1 VSKLGRE
8 AQALVDAGRDAQRP
22 TADDRERVLR
32 GLRSRIGD
40 GKTLREGGA
49 PPPATGAAKIG
60 TPMLSLLIGGFSV
73 LGLIAFQALRSSPAE
88 VGASAPLPP
97 VAAPLPPT
105 EAPLPPIEEPLPP
118 VAVPPPA
125 VVEAPSIPEAPSAAP
140 ASTPAPRHAS
150 SARRRADR
158 LADEITLLS
167 RAQTNLH
174 ARRFGSA
181 LRLLDEHQRKFPNGA
196 LTQERLATRVQ
207 ALCAL
212 GRTSEAEV
220 DLARLARLSPP
231 SPLESRAREACMVNR
246 K

>member
-22 TADDRERVLR
+22 TAGDRERVLQK
-32 GLRSRIGD
+32 LRSQIGD
-40 GKTLREGGA
+40 AKPPQRTGA
-49 PPPATGAAKIG
+49 PPATAAAGKLG
-60 TPMLSLLIGGFSV
+60 TPMLSVLIGVSSV

-88 VGASAPLPP
+88 VRTPAPLPSI
-97 VAAPLPPT
+97 AAPLPAV
-105 EAPLPPIEEPLPP
+105 E
-118 VAVPPPA
+118 VPPSA
-125 VVEAPSIPEAPSAAP
+125 VVDTPKNYEAPSAAP
-140 ASTPAPRHAS
+140 ASSPAPRQRS
-150 SARRRADR
+150 SARRRADH
-158 LADEITLLS
+158 LAEETALLS

-196 LTQERLATRVQ
+196 LAQERLATRVQ

-212 GRTSEAEV
+212 GRTSEADV
-220 DLARLARLSPP
+220 DLAQLAGLSPP
-231 SPLESRAREACMVNR
+231 SPLESRAREACLANR